1 MDWLSGIF
9 VYLIV
14 WWTALFMVLPLWV
27 KRNDGSVEGSDP
39 GAPQHPYIWR
49 KILTTTILAAVI
61 WIIID
66 VLIVMEVISFYAI
79 ADTMFSHDMGIPP
92 TAGK

>member
-27 KRNDGSVEGSDP
+27 KRNEGSDP
-39 GAPQHPYIWR
+39 GAPQNPYIWR

-92 TAGK
+92 TAGE

>member
-9 VYLIV
+9 VYLII

-39 GAPQHPYIWR
+39 GAPQNPYIWR
-49 KILTTTILAAVI
+49 KILATTILAAVI

-79 ADTMFSHDMGIPP
+79 ADTMFSHDMGVPP
-92 TAGK
+92 TAGE